1 MSNDNPIDKDRAL
14 YTQNHKKSRF
24 RCPECVRI
32 KKVLRQCKIYKN
44 LSSLWNHFKLEHGEV
59 SNLIFCTRDIK
70 EALNGLSK
78 AIEWG
83 ILPTDTDLLTAGEP
97 ATTSS
102 SILFDGRPP
111 RKDRLENLIEI
122 GNLLKTQSEFFPNFR
137 KKHLK
142 IFIEKA
148 IGLHDSRTM
157 KLYFDCVTNNSKP
170 DKING
175 VYDVTQFCK
184 LVGL

>member
-1 MSNDNPIDKDRAL
+1 MSLDNPIDKDRAL

-44 LSSLWNHFKLEHGEV
+44 LSSLWIHYKLEHGEI

-83 ILPTDTDLLTAGEP
+83 ILPTDADLLAAGEH

-111 RKDRLENLIEI
+111 RIDVLEKLQKIARVYKTSKDYRNL
-122 GNLLKTQSEFFPNFR
+122 NQKQVTNWASAVLDHP
-137 KKHLK
+137 
-142 IFIEKA
+142 
-148 IGLHDSRTM
+148 DSRTLR
-157 KLYFDCVTNNSKP
+157 KYVKCVTSNSKP
-170 DKING
+170 DKIKG
-175 VYDVTQFCK
+175 EYDVTQFCNN
-184 LVGL
+184 VGL